1 MHDLLGSRSFV
12 FCSRSDNSQKI
23 RLGHISGYNRF
34 SRIMTRGTFFMRGTL
49 MSCVLRSYLST
60 RMKKM
65 VSRLRILPQLRHL
78 MVTDGSKRTPSY
90 LSYAPFATG
99 SKQHSTK
106 GQRNQQQC
114 AKQSSRG
121 GGWGGDGD
129 GRHRFP
135 VKLMDFPER
144 TMPDIVKS
152 FRNRFFAFLIK
163 AYYDGSFSMD
173 GFLEGATQV
182 IISAC
187 VH

>member
-1 MHDLLGSRSFV
+1 
-12 FCSRSDNSQKI
+12 
-23 RLGHISGYNRF
+23 
-34 SRIMTRGTFFMRGTL
+34 MTRGTFFMRGTL
-49 MSCVLRSYLST
+49 MSCVLRSYLTT

-163 AYYDGSFSMD
+163 GYYDGSFSMD

>member
-1 MHDLLGSRSFV
+1 
-12 FCSRSDNSQKI
+12 
-23 RLGHISGYNRF
+23 
-34 SRIMTRGTFFMRGTL
+34 MTRGMFFMRSTL
-49 MSCVLRSYLST
+49 MSCVLRSYVST

-65 VSRLRILPQLRHL
+65 ASWLRILPQLRHFL
-78 MVTDGSKRTPSY
+78 VNDSSKRSPNS

-99 SKQHSTK
+99 SKQRNTK
-106 GQRNQQQC
+106 GQRNQEQC
-114 AKQSSRG
+114 ARQSSTG

-135 VKLMDFPER
+135 IKLMDFPER

-163 AYYDGSFSMD
+163 GYYDASFTMD

-187 VH
+187 LR